1 MRTTKTLLIALFA
14 HTAGVAQRVNSCGF
28 KIPPPLPFTQFQS
41 VYEARDIINTML
53 DTINWKENFL
63 VKEQNGSN
71 NAFATIISG
80 KRWIV
85 YDNNF
90 LERVDYYS
98 KTKWAS
104 ISILAHEMGHHYYNH
119 VVDGKGSTP
128 PKEIQADYF
137 SGVLM
142 SKLGAGLEESIAAIQ
157 NVASDQA
164 SSSHPGKKDRVD
176 AITKGW
182 NAGHKYDG
190 GNPTTGGGNGNSGA
204 GSPQPPPNPTPNT
217 SPNVNDGTWIYLSHY
232 LSQTVTV
239 QLSDDGKR
247 FDPVKIEPGKPFV
260 FKYEIYN
267 YGFIRLPD
275 EYNNWKTYRLYHGKD
290 YAVVFSRK
298 QKTWIAVEI
307 P

>member
-1 MRTTKTLLIALFA
+1 MRTITTLLIALFA
-14 HTAGVAQRVNSCGF
+14 CMAGFAQRVNSCGF

-157 NVASDQA
+157 NVASEQA

-190 GNPTTGGGNGNSGA
+190 GNTTTGGGNS
-204 GSPQPPPNPTPNT
+204 GSPQPQPTPTPNT
-217 SPNVNDGTWIYLSHY
+217 SSNVNDGTWIYLSHY
-232 LSQTVTV
+232 LTETVTV

-275 EYNNWKTYRLYHGKD
+275 QYNNWKTYRLYHGKD

-298 QKTWIAVEI
+298 QKAWIAVEI

>member
-1 MRTTKTLLIALFA
+1 MRALTTLFIAFFA
-14 HTAGVAQRVNSCGF
+14 LTIVQAQRVNSCGF

-53 DTINWKENFL
+53 DTINWKENFS

-142 SKLGAGLEESIAAIQ
+142 AKLGAGLEESIAAIQ
-157 NVASDQA
+157 NVASEQA

-182 NAGHKYDG
+182 NTGHKYDG
-190 GNPTTGGGNGNSGA
+190 GTTTGGGNGNTNNNTG
-204 GSPQPPPNPTPNT
+204 GNPQPQPQPQPSN
-217 SPNVNDGTWIYLSHY
+217 NVNDGTWIYLSHY
-232 LSQTVTV
+232 LTQTVNV

-247 FDPVKIEPGKPFV
+247 FDPVQVKPGEPFV

-275 EYNNWKTYRLYHGKD
+275 DNNNLKTYRMYHGKD
-290 YAVVFSRK
+290 YAIVYSRK
-298 QKTWIAVEI
+298 QKAWIVVEI